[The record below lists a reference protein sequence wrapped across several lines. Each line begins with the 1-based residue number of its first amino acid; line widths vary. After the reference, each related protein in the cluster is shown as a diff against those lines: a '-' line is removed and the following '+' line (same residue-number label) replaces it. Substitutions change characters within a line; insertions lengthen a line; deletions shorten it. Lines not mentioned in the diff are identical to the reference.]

1 MSRMKQPM
9 GVNVL
14 TATKQRIHH
23 IYDIHDTPIVLF
35 SGGKDSQVLAHIAWE
50 VAQERGLKFINCV
63 FRHDEFTLGNTVDFV
78 RHYASFPWV
87 RMHHLLIPEPALRYV
102 FDRPIEYRQWD
113 FRKRETMR
121 PIPDYAIRPSEDIWN
136 LEWWAHEIER
146 FQCQW
151 FTGKVAQ
158 MNGIRAS
165 ESRFRWRG
173 SVNKLVENYINK
185 SNGWKPATLCKP
197 MYDWEER
204 DVLKYLYDNKL
215 PYARCY
221 DWQLYAKM
229 ELRTSPFLHP
239 EKIRY
244 LKKLRQID
252 PAFYDQLLKIFPDQ
266 ATHDRYADSR
276 NNAGIMEKY
285 GKDWDGVHKYI
296 VEHYE
301 EGKPRDLALQRLVQI
316 GKLSES
322 ERNKGMNN
330 YPIDYVLKYFIRG
343 QIWKLLLPFRKN
355 QKEWKKLL

>member
-1 MSRMKQPM
+1 MSRYKSPM

-14 TATKQRIHH
+14 TAAKERIHH
-23 IYDIHDTPIVLF
+23 IYDTHDTPIVLF
-35 SGGKDSQVLAHIAWE
+35 SGGKDSQVLAHIAWD
-50 VAQERGLKFINCV
+50 VAQERGLNFINCV

-87 RMHHLLIPEPALRYV
+87 RMHHLLIPEPSLRYV
-102 FDRPIEYRQWD
+102 FDKPIEYRQWD
-113 FRKRETMR
+113 FKNRETMR
-121 PIPDYAIRPSEDIWN
+121 PIPEYSIRPTEEIWN
-136 LEWWAHEIER
+136 LEWWADEIER
-146 FQCQW
+146 YQCQW

-173 SVNKLVENYINK
+173 SVNKLIENYINK
-185 SNGWKPATLCKP
+185 SNGLKSATLCKP

-215 PYARCY
+215 PYSKVY

-229 ELRTSPFLHP
+229 DLRTSPFLHP
-239 EKIRY
+239 EKIRH

-252 PAFYDQLLKIFPDQ
+252 PQFYDQLLKIFPDQ
-266 ATHDRYADSR
+266 ATHDRYSESR
-276 NNAGIMEKY
+276 NDAGVQEKY
-285 GKDWDGVHKYI
+285 GKDWTGIHKYI

-301 EGKPRDLALQRLVQI
+301 DGKSRELALHRLTQI

-322 ERNKGMNN
+322 GRNKEMNN
-330 YPIDYVLKYFIRG
+330 YPFNYVLKYFVRG
-343 QIWKLLLPFRKN
+343 QIWKLLLPYRKS
-355 QKEWKKLL
+355 QKEWTKLL